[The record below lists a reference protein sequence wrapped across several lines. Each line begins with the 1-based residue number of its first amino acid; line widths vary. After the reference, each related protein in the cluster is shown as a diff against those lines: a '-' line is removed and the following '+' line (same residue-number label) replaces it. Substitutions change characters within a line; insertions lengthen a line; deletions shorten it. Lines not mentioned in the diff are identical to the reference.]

1 MLERGVLILSAL
13 IWLPYGLYCFAQPAM
28 LADAAGV
35 VATTP
40 TATTEI
46 RAMYGGLQAAIGTLA
61 LAALFRE
68 RLIPGVLLTLV
79 FLTGGLA
86 ATRAV
91 GLMIDGSMSDY
102 TLGGLIFEIISCGL
116 ALFALIRAGSRSGLR
131 AESGGGSGPTSDAV

>member
-1 MLERGVLILSAL
+1 MFERGVLILSAL
-13 IWLPYGLYCFAQPAM
+13 IWLPYGLYCFVQPGM

-40 TATTEI
+40 TGTTEI
-46 RAMYGGLQAAIGTLA
+46 RAMYGGLQAAMGLLA

-86 ATRAV
+86 ATRLAGV
-91 GLMIDGSMSDY
+91 FIDGSMSQY
-102 TLGGLIFEIISCGL
+102 TGGGLGFEIVSC
-116 ALFALIRAGSRSGLR
+116 AVSLFALSRIGRGAS
-131 AESGGGSGPTSDAV
+131 AA

>member
-1 MLERGVLILSAL
+1 MLERGVLLVSAL

-28 LADAAGV
+28 LAEAAGL

-46 RAMYGGLQAAIGTLA
+46 RAMYGGLQAAIGALA
-61 LAALFRE
+61 LAAIFRE

-86 ATRAV
+86 ATRLA
-91 GLMIDGSMSDY
+91 GMIIDGSMSDY
-102 TLGGLIFEIISCGL
+102 TLGGLIFEITSCGF
-116 ALFALIRAGSRSGLR
+116 ALFALIRAGDR
-131 AESGGGSGPTSDAV
+131 AGRGAGSGRTSGAV

>member
-13 IWLPYGLYCFAQPAM
+13 IWLPYGLYCFAQPGM

-35 VATTP
+35 VAKTP

-46 RAMYGGLQAAIGTLA
+46 RAMYGGLQAAIGALA
-61 LAALFRE
+61 LAAVFRE

-86 ATRAV
+86 ATRLAGV
-91 GLMIDGSMSDY
+91 FIDGSMSEY
-102 TLGGLIFEIISCGL
+102 TGGGLGFEIVSCTL
-116 ALFALIRAGSRSGLR
+116 ALFTLSRMSRA
-131 AESGGGSGPTSDAV
+131 TS